1 MRRSSFTVGLVL
13 PGGGFALLPWL
24 SEQLRMQPPSLLALL
39 GCANTAGEPGA
50 AIEVLA
56 GLGVNGCRW
65 TQTEHHE
72 SIEWWN
78 LE

>member
-1 MRRSSFTVGLVL
+1 
-13 PGGGFALLPWL
+13 
-24 SEQLRMQPPSLLALL
+24 MQPPSLLALL
-39 GCANTAGEPGA
+39 GCANTAEEPGA
-50 AIEVLA
+50 AIKVLA